1 MASVEED
8 KIRITARIPAGMRER
23 LEEAAE
29 LVGATLNQFVV
40 QSAVSEAQRLLERET
55 TIRLSRE
62 GAKKVLELLDH
73 PPKANKRLREALKLH
88 AELMRGA

>member
-1 MASVEED
+1 MANVEED

-29 LVGATLNQFVV
+29 LMGATLNQFVV

-55 TIRLSRE
+55 TIRLSRD
-62 GAKKVLELLDH
+62 GAKQVLELLDH
-73 PPKANKRLREALKLH
+73 PPRANKQLREALKLH
-88 AELMRGA
+88 AELIRGA